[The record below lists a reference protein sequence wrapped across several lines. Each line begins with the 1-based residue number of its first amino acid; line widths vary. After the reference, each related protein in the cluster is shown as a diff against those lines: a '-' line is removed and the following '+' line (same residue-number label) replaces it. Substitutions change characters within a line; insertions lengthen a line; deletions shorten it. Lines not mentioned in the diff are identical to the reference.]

1 MKDCSM
7 KSRTPL
13 IIIGILI
20 VVASGLS
27 SCKTTRITA
36 VKCPEFVE
44 KNNHKVATKLNRN
57 KKMKLAI
64 RQRARGR
71 KQHIGQLN
79 TSPVPVLYYHSLSHL
94 SDRRL

>member
-1 MKDCSM
+1 MKTRS
-7 KSRTPL
+7 PL
-13 IIIGILI
+13 IIIGILF
-20 VVASGLS
+20 VLASGFC

-44 KNNHKVATKLNRN
+44 KNNHKVATKLNRD

-71 KQHIGQLN
+71 KQHTGQLN
-79 TSPVPVLYYHSLSHL
+79 TNPVQELYYHSVFHL